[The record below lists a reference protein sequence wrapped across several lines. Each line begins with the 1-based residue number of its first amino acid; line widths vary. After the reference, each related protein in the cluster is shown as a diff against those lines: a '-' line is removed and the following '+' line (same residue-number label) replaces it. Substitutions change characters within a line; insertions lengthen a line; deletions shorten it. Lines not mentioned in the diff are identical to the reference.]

1 MHSCWLTSGIV
12 RSLVTPRGSL
22 LISSALTDFQEKVPE
37 WTQQKPL
44 GELQLHRLVWV
55 IKPTQPSCP
64 PLTGGQICHTA
75 LLYVLLGHLFSITS
89 WSSAWSVD
97 LKVRLVNR
105 FTVKAEM
112 LSQNEVWMQKY
123 PSPTHIRVIIVF
135 FSALS
140 SRSWAPREKA
150 LCCFLLISYFSSG
163 SYIAWFNDWFPAGEG
178 KNSGENEWME
188 EKRTAWRGYFLLIS
202 LPFLPFHLTTL
213 IFSSIYLWIMESPT
227 KDKKM

>member
-89 WSSAWSVD
+89 WSSTWSVD

-105 FTVKAEM
+105 FTVKAEI
-112 LSQNEVWMQKY
+112 LSQNEVWVQKY
-123 PSPTHIRVIIVF
+123 RPFSNTHKSNYCILFCLVLEVMSP
-135 FSALS
+135 
-140 SRSWAPREKA
+140 K
-150 LCCFLLISYFSSG
+150 
-163 SYIAWFNDWFPAGEG
+163 GEG
-178 KNSGENEWME
+178 
-188 EKRTAWRGYFLLIS
+188 AVFLFAYFLFLKWLI
-202 LPFLPFHLTTL
+202 HCL
-213 IFSSIYLWIMESPT
+213 IQWLIPRGGG
-227 KDKKM
+227 KK